1 LCNATTTSK
10 LKKLPLT
17 TKVSFSPAQKETA
30 VALPAPP
37 PAGEMLVIK
46 AFFWLWGKQ
55 PGMDPWD
62 WKKSTANISVLIS

>member
-1 LCNATTTSK
+1 L
-10 LKKLPLT
+10 
-17 TKVSFSPAQKETA
+17 FSPAQNETT

-37 PAGEMLVIK
+37 QAGEMLVIK

-55 PGMDPWD
+55 QGMDPWD